1 MVTTRETL
9 RNKTLLCRWEVIV
22 IVSNVYPF
30 SLLSGSLLAQ
40 FLFIRQNM
48 TSYIVV
54 MNLCVNFALY
64 YDQNSVSFGIAAAA
78 ACNSVAAL
86 ASFSRST
93 ITNPSETEV
102 VAGVFSRASRV
113 GDTVPWTS

>member
-1 MVTTRETL
+1 
-9 RNKTLLCRWEVIV
+9 
-22 IVSNVYPF
+22 
-30 SLLSGSLLAQ
+30 
-40 FLFIRQNM
+40 M